1 MNFFYNPSTCKGISL
16 SISLV
21 FSLFLSYS
29 IQAQDNVRNSRPTL
43 DRIPDYSTR
52 FSTDLHFIELNG
64 ITPGEETDQQ
74 VTIAVTTGDK
84 DLIESVEADLFDNG
98 KAYIYY
104 RLKEGAT
111 GTATVKVVVTDNG
124 ATPSSI
130 SRTFR
135 ITSESLNRELQTKP
149 ILQEAHNHHLKAFP
163 NPAALSTRV
172 YFSTPNDEQRVAVDM
187 YTLSGVKIKQ
197 LFTGSTLARESY
209 SVDVDSRKLAM
220 GVYIVRLTGQSH
232 TVNLKLVVA
241 R

>member
-1 MNFFYNPSTCKGISL
+1 MNFFYNPSTWKRISM

-29 IQAQDNVRNSRPTL
+29 IQGQDNVRNSRPTL

-64 ITPGEETDQQ
+64 ITAGEETDQE
-74 VTIAVTTGDK
+74 VTIAVSTGDK
-84 DLIESVEADLFDNG
+84 DLIESVEADLVGNG
-98 KAYIYY
+98 KAFIYY

-111 GTATVKVVVTDNG
+111 GTATVKVVVTDDG

-135 ITSESLNRELQTKP
+135 ITSESLNRELPTKP
-149 ILQEAHNHHLKAFP
+149 ILQEAQNHQLKAFP
-163 NPAALSTRV
+163 NPAVLSTRV
-172 YFSTPNDEQRVAVDM
+172 YFSTPVDEQQVAVDL

-197 LFTGSTLARESY
+197 LFTGSTSARKSY
-209 SVDVDSRKLAM
+209 SVDVDSRNLAT
-220 GVYIVRLTGQSH
+220 GVYIVRLTSQSPE
-232 TVNLKLVVA
+232 VNLKLVVA